1 MANPTDTTS
10 AKTEVPK
17 DSPLPWSSENLGTG
31 SVFTVAPFV
40 LYFLSRTIVRRFVR
54 DRTEIAKDRAET
66 DIVQVLREDN
76 AKLRASFDQVQA
88 ERNQAMSQLGK
99 FMAESELNKSRIEE
113 LQNSISIMSHK
124 LEEQTAMLQSVLIEN
139 STLKSQVQHLAE
151 INERLD
157 KEVNQLDSI
166 VKRMVSL
173 NETAEAVGT
182 PTTPKQ
188 GGRILF

>member
-1 MANPTDTTS
+1 MTTLQVNTS

-17 DSPLPWSSENLGTG
+17 DSPVPWSSDNLGTG
-31 SVFTVAPFV
+31 SIFTVAPFI
-40 LYFLSRTIVRRFVR
+40 LYFLSRSVVRRFIR

-66 DIVQVLREDN
+66 DIVQVLRDDN
-76 AKLRASFDQVQA
+76 EKLRASLDQVQA

-99 FMAESELNKSRIEE
+99 FMAESESSKARIGE
-113 LQNSISIMSHK
+113 LQNSISIMSTK

-157 KEVNQLDSI
+157 REVTQLDSI

-173 NETAEAVGT
+173 HETTTEKSEADAG
-182 PTTPKQ
+182 K
-188 GGRILF
+188 GSN